1 MEGLRLTT
9 PPIDEAKDR
18 VKRAVAALDPELR
31 TLSHALHGDPEL
43 SLQEFR
49 AAARLTE
56 ALENHGFTVERGV
69 AGLETSF
76 VARYGSGRPVVAFL
90 AEYDALPEIGHA
102 CGHNLIATWAV
113 GAGVGLR
120 NALPDVPGTIQ
131 VIGTPAE
138 ETAGGKVVMTRAG
151 IFTGVDAAMMIHGAD
166 CTILNQRTIAMTPY
180 TVEFRGRSAH
190 ASASPEAGISALD
203 AVLQVFFSINQMRQ
217 MLRPAARIHG
227 IITQGGTAV
236 NVVPDRAVAEFQ
248 IREEDEAHLKPI
260 RERFRAIVDSAAV
273 ATGAR
278 AVVTEGTSYRERI
291 PNEALVRAFGGNAD
305 DLGIPYQEPTASLA
319 SSDTGDVSQT
329 VPTLHPYL
337 QIAPAGTSA
346 HTPEFASAA
355 ASPMADGQITAGAT
369 LLALTG
375 AEILL
380 NPTLR
385 ERSRR
390 AFRDQFGK
398 EPA

>member
-120 NALPDVPGTIQ
+120 NALPDVTGTIQ

-151 IFTGVDAAMMIHGAD
+151 IFTGSMP
-166 CTILNQRTIAMTPY
+166 R
-180 TVEFRGRSAH
+180 
-190 ASASPEAGISALD
+190 
-203 AVLQVFFSINQMRQ
+203 
-217 MLRPAARIHG
+217 
-227 IITQGGTAV
+227 
-236 NVVPDRAVAEFQ
+236 
-248 IREEDEAHLKPI
+248 
-260 RERFRAIVDSAAV
+260 
-273 ATGAR
+273 
-278 AVVTEGTSYRERI
+278 
-291 PNEALVRAFGGNAD
+291 
-305 DLGIPYQEPTASLA
+305 
-319 SSDTGDVSQT
+319 
-329 VPTLHPYL
+329 
-337 QIAPAGTSA
+337 
-346 HTPEFASAA
+346 
-355 ASPMADGQITAGAT
+355 
-369 LLALTG
+369 
-375 AEILL
+375 
-380 NPTLR
+380 
-385 ERSRR
+385 
-390 AFRDQFGK
+390 
-398 EPA
+398 